1 MIRDSAREGVL
12 RALTKKPLTP
22 SREEI
27 RNNPSARSAKMRC
40 AERV

>member
-1 MIRDSAREGVL
+1 VL
-12 RALTKKPLTP
+12 RALTKKPLIP
-22 SREEI
+22 SHEEI